1 MTLAGTDL
9 DFTGAAMPSV
19 VVMAGVVVRVGT
31 AGIAE
36 AVVIWAAITEVVVTW
51 AEMVAAADVH
61 PACIEALRVA
71 RVPAWLHRVAAA

>member
-19 VVMAGVVVRVGT
+19 VVMAGVAVRVGT

-36 AVVIWAAITEVVVTW
+36 AVVTWAVITEVVVTW
-51 AEMVAAADVH
+51 VEMAAADVH
-61 PACIEALRVA
+61 PACIEVLRVA

>member
-36 AVVIWAAITEVVVTW
+36 AVVTWAVITEVVVTW
-51 AEMVAAADVH
+51 VEMAAADVH

-71 RVPAWLHRVAAA
+71 RVPEWLPRVAAA

>member
-19 VVMAGVVVRVGT
+19 VVMAGVVVRVGM

-36 AVVIWAAITEVVVTW
+36 AVVTWAVITEVVVTW
-51 AEMVAAADVH
+51 VEMAAADVH

-71 RVPAWLHRVAAA
+71 RVPAWLPRVAAA